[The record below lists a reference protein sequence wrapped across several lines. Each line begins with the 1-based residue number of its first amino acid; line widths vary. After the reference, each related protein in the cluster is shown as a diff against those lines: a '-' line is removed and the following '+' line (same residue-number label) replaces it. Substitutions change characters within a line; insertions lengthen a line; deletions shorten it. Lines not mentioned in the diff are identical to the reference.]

1 MTVHP
6 LVQRLAALQ
15 GTGAGGLRWTPRA
28 PVPARQIE
36 SIEAT
41 LGVTLPADL
50 RAVLEAS
57 GGGTLLHPGI
67 TPLGIGP
74 ASDLLSLNE
83 DPFYTDNLP
92 GMIVFGGDGGGG
104 VYFYDP
110 ENRLGRGEWAIFI
123 VRMGDLALDAAR
135 PVAADLTEAVEAVAS
150 GRDPY
155 S

>member
-1 MTVHP
+1 MNVHP

-15 GTGAGGLRWTPRA
+15 GTGAEGLRWTPRA
-28 PVPARQIE
+28 PVAPSRIDE
-36 SIEAT
+36 IEAT
-41 LGVTLPADL
+41 LGVALPADL

-57 GGGTLLHPGI
+57 GGGTLLRPGI

-74 ASDLLSLNE
+74 CSDLLSLNE
-83 DPFYTDNLP
+83 DPFFTDHLP
-92 GMIVFGGDGGGG
+92 GMIVFGGDGGGS

-110 ENRLGRGEWAIFI
+110 ENRLGHGAWAVFV

-135 PVAADLTEAVEAVAS
+135 PVAADLTQAVEAVAA

-155 S
+155 G